1 MATQTGYKASELG
14 MIPQDWD
21 VVELGKVI
29 KSITSGVSVNS
40 IDEINKFP
48 HGYHVLKTS
57 CVANGYFDSSYAKS
71 ILPNEIFRAKNSVK
85 KGNLIVSR
93 MNTPLLVGEL
103 GYTKK
108 DEPKIFLPDRLW
120 QVEIKED
127 LANTQFLSFLL
138 SYPLFAKVLK
148 ETATGT
154 SDSMKN
160 ISKNNFSSLNIYLP
174 PLSEQTAIATALS
187 DTDALISSLQTL
199 IAKKKAIKLS
209 AMQNLLSGKI
219 RLPEFAL
226 RLDGSPKTTR
236 QTELGCVPEDWE
248 VVELGE
254 IGYFQSGVGF
264 PLYLQGK
271 KDGEYPVF
279 KVSDLNNIGNEKF
292 MSLSNN
298 YIDEDERKNIAG
310 KIIPEN
316 AIIFAKIGAAIFLER
331 KRINKYKSFIDNNMM
346 AFIPCSNLSAEF
358 LYFCFLQI
366 KLGDMVEITALPAL
380 SSSRLKLFKIAIP
393 KSTTEQTAIA
403 QLLSDMDAEIEA
415 LEGRLKKKQ
424 SLKQGM
430 MQALLTG
437 KIRLPL
443 E

>member
-14 MIPQDWD
+14 MIPLDWD
-21 VVELGKVI
+21 IVEFEEICQIRKQKVNPLFQSGEFCVELEHLEPETGLLLGNTVTKPNSSIKTVFQNGDVLFGK
-29 KSITSGVSVNS
+29 
-40 IDEINKFP
+40 
-48 HGYHVLKTS
+48 L
-57 CVANGYFDSSYAKS
+57 
-71 ILPNEIFRAKNSVK
+71 RAYLRK
-85 KGNLIVSR
+85 
-93 MNTPLLVGEL
+93 
-103 GYTKK
+103 Y
-108 DEPKIFLPDRLW
+108 W
-120 QVEIKED
+120 
-127 LANTQFLSFLL
+127 LANQDGICSTEIWAFVATNKAINPFLFYVVQTEQFIKAASEAYGTHMPRSDWNVVKNYLL
-138 SYPLFAKVLK
+138 P
-148 ETATGT
+148 
-154 SDSMKN
+154 
-160 ISKNNFSSLNIYLP
+160 LP
-174 PLSEQTAIATALS
+174 PLPEQTAIATALS

-199 IAKKKAIKLS
+199 IAKKQAIKLS

-219 RLPEFAL
+219 RLPEFAQ
-226 RLDGSPKTTR
+226 RPDGSPKTTR

-415 LEGRLKKKQ
+415 LEGRLKKTLAAFVP
-424 SLKQGM
+424 S
-430 MQALLTG
+430 AF
-437 KIRLPL
+437 R
-443 E
+443 

>member
-14 MIPQDWD
+14 MIPQDWEIRRIGD
-21 VVELGKVI
+21 FAPLQRGFDLPNSEIQSGDYPVVYSNGIGNYHNCYTVKSPCIATGRSGTLGKVHYVEQDCWVHNTSLWVTKFDNCEPKFI
-29 KSITSGVSVNS
+29 YFLFQKIGFERFASGSGVPTLNRNDAHEFK
-40 IDEINKFP
+40 IALP
-48 HGYHVLKTS
+48 
-57 CVANGYFDSSYAKS
+57 KS
-71 ILPNEIFRAKNSVK
+71 
-85 KGNLIVSR
+85 
-93 MNTPLLVGEL
+93 
-103 GYTKK
+103 
-108 DEPKIFLPDRLW
+108 
-120 QVEIKED
+120 
-127 LANTQFLSFLL
+127 
-138 SYPLFAKVLK
+138 
-148 ETATGT
+148 TA
-154 SDSMKN
+154 
-160 ISKNNFSSLNIYLP
+160 
-174 PLSEQTAIATALS
+174 EQTAIATALS

-209 AMQNLLSGKI
+209 AMQNLLGGKI
-219 RLPEFAL
+219 RLSAFAQ
-226 RLDGSPKTTR
+226 RPDGSPKTTR
-236 QTELGCVPEDWE
+236 QTEQGLLPEDWE

-415 LEGRLKKKQ
+415 LEGRLKKTQ
-424 SLKQGM
+424 ALKQGM